1 MKESEKQIKMKKVK
15 WGIIGCGDVTERK
28 SGPALQKIEDS
39 SLVAV
44 MRRTGELARDYAR
57 RHQVPRWYDRAEDLI
72 NDPEVNAVYVA
83 TPPSTHR
90 KYTIM
95 AAKAGLP
102 VYVEKPM
109 ARNYTEAQEMIKV
122 CKENNVQLHVAYYR
136 RAMPRF
142 LKIKEIIEQGKIGDV
157 RTVNIRLAQPVEEAE
172 KDEANLPWRVLP
184 EISGGGKFLDLAAH
198 TLDLFD
204 YYFGPI
210 EQASGF
216 AANQAGYYPAED
228 SVVMSFKFENGIQGI
243 GSWTFNGYH
252 DLDQNEII
260 GNKGRLI
267 FSSFSEEPII
277 LENEKGHQEIEFSY
291 PEHVQ
296 QPLLTKVV
304 ASLLGKGESPSTG
317 ESAARTTEI
326 MDQIIADY
334 YRD

>member
-1 MKESEKQIKMKKVK
+1 MKKVK
-15 WGIIGCGDVTERK
+15 WGIIGCGDVTEKK

-39 SLVAV
+39 ELVAV
-44 MRRTGELARDYAR
+44 MRRTGELAKDYAE
-57 RHQVPRWYDRAEDLI
+57 RHNVPRWYDQAEDLI
-72 NDPEVNAVYVA
+72 NDPEVNAVYIA
-83 TPPSTHR
+83 TPPSTHK

-95 AAKAGLP
+95 AAEAGLP

-109 ARNYTEAQEMIKV
+109 ARNYKEAQKMIKV
-122 CKENNVQLHVAYYR
+122 CQKNNVQLNVAYYR

-142 LKIKEIIEQGKIGDV
+142 LKIKELLDFGAIGEI

-184 EISGGGKFLDLAAH
+184 EIAGGGKFLDLAAH

-210 EQASGF
+210 ESASGF
-216 AANQAGYYPAED
+216 AINQGGYYPAED
-228 SVVMSFKFENGIQGI
+228 NVVMTFRFKNDIQGI

-260 GNKGRLI
+260 GTKGRLI
-267 FSSFSEEPII
+267 FSSFSEDPII
-277 LENEKGHQEIEFSY
+277 LENEDGRQEIEFSY

-296 QPLLTKVV
+296 QPLLEKV
-304 ASLLGKGESPSTG
+304 AANLLGEGKSPSTG
-317 ESAARTTEI
+317 ESAARTTAI
-326 MDQIIADY
+326 MDKVIASY
-334 YRD
+334 YNN